1 MPFVN
6 IPRSKLVGG
15 IAKTVGKLQGDIANK
30 IVTQT
35 STITSNFRREGC
47 PSSGKLARLRNQKQG
62 LDQGISGAVN
72 RINKFKALP
81 NRLRGPLSGL
91 KSALKV
97 ILSIPIPQAVPPG
110 IGLPINITTKFADIL
125 HLIKEFIVQIGEDIE
140 GIEVVLETPN
150 NFLNSI
156 GRITS
161 RLDGALKSCETEASL
176 RAQVENG
183 TISEQE
189 LKDLGL
195 VDDDGIYIFSTL
207 GPLFVGN
214 LAIDD
219 NGNLINQDT
228 GSKIDGNE
236 ISSNG
241 ENLDLNEDDKLR
253 KANKQL
259 QDILK
264 KIEFSNLPET
274 TKNEIRKNLNLFKNI
289 NIGNQVEDSR
299 FFHTGP
305 NGIVYRL
312 EILPDPESPSI
323 APRNFAVAREPGGV
337 IVLRG
342 PKSFSSS
349 VDVLLNEIKFRID
362 NQLS

>member
-1 MPFVN
+1 MPYVN

-35 STITSNFRREGC
+35 SSITSNFRREGC
-47 PSSGKLARLRNQKQG
+47 PSSDKLTRLRNQKQG
-62 LDQGISGAVN
+62 LDQGLSGAVN
-72 RINKFKALP
+72 RINRFKNLP
-81 NRLRGPLSGL
+81 RRLRGPLGGL

-140 GIEVVLETPN
+140 GIEVVLQTPN

-156 GRITS
+156 GRIMS
-161 RLDGALKSCETEASL
+161 RLDGALKACETEASL

-189 LKDLGL
+189 LKDLNIIN
-195 VDDDGIYIFSTL
+195 DDGIYIFSTL

-214 LAIDD
+214 LAVDD
-219 NGNLINQDT
+219 DGNLINQDT
-228 GSKIDGNE
+228 GVKVDINRVGDD
-236 ISSNG
+236 G
-241 ENLDLNEDDKLR
+241 ENLDFNQ
-253 KANKQL
+253 ASKQL
-259 QDILK
+259 QEILN
-264 KIEFSNLPET
+264 KIEFSNLPQNSKE
-274 TKNEIRKNLNLFKNI
+274 EIRKNLNLFKNL
-289 NIGNQVEDSR
+289 NIKNQVEDSR

-305 NGIVYRL
+305 NGIVYKL
-312 EILPDPESPSI
+312 EIVPDPEAPSI
-323 APRNFAVAREPGGV
+323 APRNFAVAKEPGGV